1 MDYRSIFDINS
12 EAAFSKKAFELFKFQ
27 FEENPVYRS
36 FCDLLYKHPSDV
48 QHLEDI
54 PFIPIEFFK
63 THKVLSTKKEI
74 QQTFTSS
81 GTTRSAVSQHHV
93 ADLNLYETSF
103 QKGFSHVYGNIK
115 DYTILALLPSYLER
129 KGSSLIY
136 MVEDMIQESKHPKS
150 GFYLNDLDA
159 LKQTLLELETSGQK
173 TLLIGV
179 SYALL
184 DLVEFH
190 QFDLKHTIIMETGG
204 MKGRRKELIKSEL
217 HAILKKGFGVDKI
230 HSEYGMTELLS
241 QAYSKGDG
249 LFSTPPWMKVL
260 IRDPEDALTILGGKK
275 SGGLNIID
283 LANINSCAFIAT
295 QDLGKIHENG
305 TFEVLG
311 RFDQSDIRGCNL
323 MVL

>member
-1 MDYRSIFDINS
+1 MNYTSIFEINS
-12 EAAFSKKAFELFKFQ
+12 EAAFSKKALELFKFQ
-27 FEENPVYRS
+27 FEENQVYRS
-36 FCDLLYKHPSDV
+36 FCDLLYKHPSAV
-48 QHLEDI
+48 QKLEDI
-54 PFIPIEFFK
+54 PFLPIEFFK

-74 QQTFTSS
+74 QKTFTSS
-81 GTTRSAVSQHHV
+81 GTSGSVLSQHHV
-93 ADLNLYETSF
+93 ADLNLYKTSF
-103 QKGFSHVYGNIK
+103 QKGFSHVYGHIE
-115 DYTILALLPSYLER
+115 DYVVLALLPSYLER
-129 KGSSLIY
+129 EGSSLVY

-150 GFYLNDLDA
+150 GFYLDDLDA
-159 LKQTLLELETSGQK
+159 LKQTLLALENSGQK

-184 DLVEFH
+184 DLIEFH
-190 QFDLKHTIIMETGG
+190 QFELKHTIIMETGG

-230 HSEYGMTELLS
+230 HSEYGMTELLA

-260 IRDPEDALTILGGKK
+260 IRDPKDALTVLPKGK
-275 SGGLNIID
+275 SGGINIID
-283 LANINSCAFIAT
+283 LANVHSCAFIAT
-295 QDLGKIHENG
+295 QDLGKINANG